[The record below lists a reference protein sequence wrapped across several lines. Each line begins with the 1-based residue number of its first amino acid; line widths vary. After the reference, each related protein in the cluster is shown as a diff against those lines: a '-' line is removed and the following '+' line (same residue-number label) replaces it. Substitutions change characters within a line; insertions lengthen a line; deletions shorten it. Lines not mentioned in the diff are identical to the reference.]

1 MDLSHMHDLEI
12 SGIDH
17 LESICIR
24 DKDLITKVL
33 KYIDSQFNGD
43 VEVFQI
49 WNFHLKT
56 HISSNMCC

>member
-1 MDLSHMHDLEI
+1 MDLLHTHDLEI

-17 LESICIR
+17 LENICIS

-33 KYIDSQFNGD
+33 KYIDSQFHGD

-49 WNFHLKT
+49 RNFHLKA
-56 HISSNMCC
+56 HIICNMCC